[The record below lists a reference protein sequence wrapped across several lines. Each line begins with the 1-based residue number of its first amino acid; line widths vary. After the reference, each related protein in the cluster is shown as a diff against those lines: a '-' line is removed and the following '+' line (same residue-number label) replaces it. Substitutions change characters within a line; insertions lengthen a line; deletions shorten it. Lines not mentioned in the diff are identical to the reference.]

1 MRRIARLLQAAAGVV
16 LILIADILFG
26 VWIGHVWLAVS
37 WLALGAAAAILL
49 LGMLATRRG
58 RRTRRRSRF
67 VRGVAFVGACA
78 ALGVAA
84 WCVGRAWRPYE
95 PLTLSDQSTCG
106 SVLQPRRFPEDFFGD
121 VTGFSA
127 SGARDDCADTIR
139 SARGVGLA
147 LMLLGLELAL
157 YALARNAG
165 TDGVPKEAEGTAPG
179 LELPPGR
186 RRVALVGLA
195 LALATVLLA
204 AAFAARTAD
213 QVRAADAYDRELA
226 PALAAT
232 LPVMLSSAKFALAL
246 SDLVPAVKGK
256 FDWPKIDQ
264 VCREGATAEQQVA
277 KSIAQARSRVSPEL
291 RQTFGDID
299 RSLGAL
305 VAGCSYWADKRDVE
319 AFRHHVAPL
328 TIQASED
335 FKRLDGLTTLR

>member
-1 MRRIARLLQAAAGVV
+1 M
-16 LILIADILFG
+16 
-26 VWIGHVWLAVS
+26 
-37 WLALGAAAAILL
+37 
-49 LGMLATRRG
+49 
-58 RRTRRRSRF
+58 
-67 VRGVAFVGACA
+67 
-78 ALGVAA
+78 
-84 WCVGRAWRPYE
+84 
-95 PLTLSDQSTCG
+95 
-106 SVLQPRRFPEDFFGD
+106 LQPRHFSEDFFGD

-139 SARGVGLA
+139 SARGIGLA

-157 YALARNAG
+157 YTLARNAG

-232 LPVMLSSAKFALAL
+232 LPVMLSSAKFALAF

-277 KSIAQARSRVSPEL
+277 KTIAQARSRLTPQFREGFDEAL
-291 RQTFGDID
+291 QTFE
-299 RSLGAL
+299 AL
-305 VAGCSYWADKRDVE
+305 VQSCSHWADKRDVE
-319 AFRHHVAPL
+319 GFRHHVGPL
-328 TIQASED
+328 ATQAGDE
-335 FKRLDGLTTLR
+335 FTRLNDLTNLR